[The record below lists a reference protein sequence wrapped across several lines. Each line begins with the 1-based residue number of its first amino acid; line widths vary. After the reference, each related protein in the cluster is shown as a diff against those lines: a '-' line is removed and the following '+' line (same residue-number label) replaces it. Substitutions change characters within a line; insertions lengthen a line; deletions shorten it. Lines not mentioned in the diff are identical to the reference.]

1 MATTPVFWPGES
13 HGQRSLEGFSLR
25 GLQDNIF
32 ARLTTRE
39 THEGLTQ
46 LLLRSP
52 ALSPVPLRP
61 LAPLLPLL
69 LGQEAV
75 RFCWPLCLALSPGRV
90 SEESASPGLSLL
102 LNSCRPGLSWHLL
115 HTASGCSLL
124 QSDEEGGPDRGG
136 EDGQQK
142 FIAHVPVPSQQ
153 EVGRWARWALLW
165 VPPVPAGSSDSRG
178 AGDHVQFRVWVQGR
192 RESIHLRAVACPAV
206 HGGSL
211 WLTCAWEEVSGEVDA
226 APAPPL
232 LPADRGGARAQEED
246 GAATEVHQ
254 RDPAGPERGGPAAL
268 GLLGGPAAAS
278 PALLAHTMRPPGWA
292 AGPLASPQ
300 PREPTRMCPEWEGQ
314 AGPAACKCRQWWGGQ
329 PGTPQSAQMCP

>member
-13 HGQRSLEGFSLR
+13 HGRRSLEGFSPWGR
-25 GLQDNIF
+25 QDNIF

-52 ALSPVPLRP
+52 TSARLPLRP

-69 LGQEAV
+69 LGQEAA
-75 RFCWPLCLALSPGRV
+75 RATLFCWPLCPALRPGGV

-102 LNSCRPGLSWHLL
+102 LNSCRPGLSWRLL

-153 EVGRWARWALLW
+153 EVGCWARRALFW

-178 AGDHVQFRVWVQGR
+178 AGDRTQFRVWVQGR
-192 RESIHLRAVACPAV
+192 RESIHLRGSGLPRCARWVPVAC
-206 HGGSL
+206 
-211 WLTCAWEEVSGEVDA
+211 LTATPWTA
-226 APAPPL
+226 AP
-232 LPADRGGARAQEED
+232 
-246 GAATEVHQ
+246 
-254 RDPAGPERGGPAAL
+254 
-268 GLLGGPAAAS
+268 
-278 PALLAHTMRPPGWA
+278 
-292 AGPLASPQ
+292 
-300 PREPTRMCPEWEGQ
+300 
-314 AGPAACKCRQWWGGQ
+314 
-329 PGTPQSAQMCP
+329 